1 MNIKEKVL
9 TFINSISGTKIAYA
23 LVLGLVAKSLFVEPG
38 YSTVCLLI
46 PLLSFEA
53 YKLYLKSKTPDP
65 VRINQEVMKELDNL
79 KSKLS
84 ALGVSQSVEPSKRR
98 YF

>member
-1 MNIKEKVL
+1 MSLKEKVL
-9 TFINSISGTKIAYA
+9 TLIKSISGTNIAYT
-23 LVLGLVAKSLFVEPG
+23 LVLGLVAKSLFVDPG

-46 PLLSFEA
+46 PFLGFEA

-65 VRINQEVMKELDNL
+65 VRISSEVQKELEQL

-84 ALGVSQSVEPSKRR
+84 ALSVSQSVEPSKRR